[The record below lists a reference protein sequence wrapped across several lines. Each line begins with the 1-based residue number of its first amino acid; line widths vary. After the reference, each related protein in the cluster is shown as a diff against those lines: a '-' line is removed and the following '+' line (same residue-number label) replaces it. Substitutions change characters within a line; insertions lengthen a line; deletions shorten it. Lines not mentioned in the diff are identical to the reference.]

1 MPPMK
6 AEGQMERAE
15 PAKSRSDATGAPISG
30 VTTKCGSV
38 APSASPREIVVYCE
52 GFGAGPGC
60 GWFVEVSFV
69 EWNHGG
75 FSVFL
80 RTDEDAFEEDY
91 PEEGNLAEEYTDDPG
106 RARRVA
112 TVEKPL
118 TWRRVLQMLRRLKCL
133 RIADDSADIG
143 VQGME
148 PWQRDVVTNALLRG
162 SATGP
167 GNLTSFFSGLPDEDL
182 RSLHA
187 RFGGLFSEE
196 ASEVL
201 PDLADAVLGAGLRKT
216 SLPKIAQLVGVED
229 PWDLRV
235 LTDAVLAHLA
245 EQ

>member
-1 MPPMK
+1 MT
-6 AEGQMERAE
+6 
-15 PAKSRSDATGAPISG
+15 KSGP
-30 VTTKCGSV
+30 VT
-38 APSASPREIVVYCE
+38 PSAAPREIVVYCE

-69 EWNHGG
+69 EWKHGG

-80 RTDEDAFEEDY
+80 RTDEDAFEDDYSEEDTLDEEHKDG
-91 PEEGNLAEEYTDDPG
+91 PE

-133 RIADDSADIG
+133 RIADDSADIR
-143 VQGME
+143 VQGLA
-148 PWQRDVVTNALLRG
+148 PWQRDVIVDAMIRRG
-162 SATGP
+162 MS
-167 GNLTSFFSGLPDEDL
+167 GNGSLTSFFSGLPDDDL
-182 RSLHA
+182 ESLHD
-187 RFGGLFSEE
+187 RFGGLLSEE
-196 ASEVL
+196 ASELL

-216 SLPKIAQLVGVED
+216 SLQKIAQLVGVED
-229 PWDLRV
+229 PSDLRV